1 MVRHRKLLLAAS
13 IAAIV
18 CGTGQA
24 LAQANVAAQ
33 TEPQADQGGDAEI
46 VVTGSRISRQDY
58 VAQSPIVTSNKAA
71 IENSGVPTA
80 DAFLLQLPQFQP
92 GAGGF
97 SNVSSGG
104 LGVGQA
110 TLNLRGLGTVRTL
123 VLLDGR
129 RLQPGNAQS
138 VIDIN
143 TIPTSAIGGVEV
155 ITGGASATYG
165 SDAIA
170 GVVNFKLRK
179 RFEGFEASGQLG
191 ISELGDAPTR
201 QASFIAGRAF
211 AGGDGSIMIA
221 GEYADRAAIAFRDR
235 AFSTPT
241 GNLAGQTANGYYA
254 PTGTNLPTQASVNT
268 LFARYGVATASAPPR
283 TANFGVNF
291 DNSLFRSGTPGTNY
305 KDFGDPCIVN
315 NGAAGFGYD
324 GQCTNNL
331 QNALHRYA
339 GLARAEYR
347 ISPDVNLFAQVQYA
361 HSFARGQ
368 GSHPQATPFGAA
380 GLVVPI
386 TNPFIPADLRTLL
399 ASRPNP
405 TDSFIYV
412 KRFVDGGPRG
422 FTSETDTYQAL
433 VGIEGKLSSI
443 GWTYELYGTH
453 GHMSAVD
460 QGVSG
465 NVSNS
470 AIQNLLSA
478 PNGGT
483 GLCSGGYNIFGPS
496 RPSDSCISYITRV
509 TTTKTAVGQNEI
521 AANLSGGLFNLPA
534 GEVKMAL
541 SGNYRRNTY
550 RTDPDPAVQA
560 GDIAAVVAVQPTRG
574 NISVVEGAVELL
586 VPVLADVPMFK
597 SLNLT
602 GGYRYSH
609 YKPGGGI
616 STWKANF
623 DWRIVDP
630 LLIRGGY
637 QKAVR
642 APNIGE
648 LFLPPGGVIANVG
661 LPPASGDPCDVRAS
675 FRTGANAAAVR
686 ALCVTQGIPTAIVDT
701 YNQNN
706 VAMPSVTQGNPNLG
720 PETAKSYTVGF
731 VFQPTML
738 GEAFRR
744 ISLSVD
750 YYNIDIVNTI
760 ASLGVQNTLNKCF
773 NADGSNPS
781 YSATNFYCSL
791 ITRNTLNGQVA
802 QATQPL
808 LNLGGY
814 RTDGVD
820 AQFDWALPLNALGLG
835 SGAGDLTFNLTANY
849 LNKIEISQLPGA
861 AYQNFTGTIGTDPYP
876 KWKFSGSLTYD
887 NGPFQAGL
895 RWRHTAGMRDST
907 IVTNPA
913 STVPGPGAAD
923 YFDLFAR
930 IRAGEHYEFRF
941 GVTNLGNRQPEQ
953 VGALRGFTN
962 GGIYDVIGRAYYAG
976 AKVKF

>member
-1 MVRHRKLLLAAS
+1 MVQRKAFLFAAS
-13 IAAIV
+13 ITAITFSSTQ
-18 CGTGQA
+18 G
-24 LAQANVAAQ
+24 LAQTSGLPQEN
-33 TEPQADQGGDAEI
+33 PQADRTSDVDI

-58 VAQSPIVTSNKAA
+58 IAQSPIVTSNKAE

-92 GAGGF
+92 GAGGY

-138 VIDIN
+138 IIDIN

-179 RFEGFEASGQLG
+179 RFEGFEANGQLG

-201 QASFIAGRAF
+201 QASFIAGRKF
-211 AGGDGSIMIA
+211 ANGAGSIMIA
-221 GEYADRAAIAFRDR
+221 GEYADREAIAYRDR

-241 GNLAGQTANGYYA
+241 GNLAAQTMNGYYV
-254 PTGTNLPTQASVNT
+254 PTGTNLPTQAAVNT
-268 LFARYGVATASAPPR
+268 LFSRYGIASAPPR

-291 DNSLFRSGTPGTNY
+291 DNSLFRSGAPGTNY

-339 GLARAEYR
+339 GLARAEYQ
-347 ISPDVNLFAQVQYA
+347 ISPDVNLFAQFQYA
-361 HSFARGQ
+361 HSLARGQ
-368 GSHPQATPFGAA
+368 GSHPQATPFGSA
-380 GLVVPI
+380 GLVVPN
-386 TNPFIPADLRTLL
+386 TNPFIPADLRELL
-399 ASRPNP
+399 ASRTNP

-422 FTSETDTYQAL
+422 FTSQTNTYQAL
-433 VGIEGKLSSI
+433 VGVEGKLASI
-443 GWTYELYGTH
+443 GWNYEIYGSH
-453 GHMSAVD
+453 GHMSAHD
-460 QGVSG
+460 RGVSG

-470 AIQNLLSA
+470 AIQRLLSA
-478 PNGGT
+478 ADGGAS
-483 GLCSGGYNIFGPS
+483 LCTGGYNIFGPA
-496 RPSDSCISYITRV
+496 RTSDSCIAYITRS
-509 TTTKTAVGQNEI
+509 TSTRTKIGQDEI
-521 AANLSGGLFNLPA
+521 AATLSGGLFNLPA
-534 GEVKMAL
+534 GEVKVAL
-541 SGNYRRNTY
+541 SGNYRRNNY
-550 RTDPDPAVQA
+550 RTDPDPAVQS
-560 GDIAAVVAVQPTRG
+560 GDIAAVVAVQPTQG
-574 NISVVEGAVELL
+574 NISVVEGAVEVLL
-586 VPVLADVPMFK
+586 PVLADVTMFK

-602 GGYRYSH
+602 GGYRYSR

-623 DWRIVDP
+623 DWRVFEP

-637 QKAVR
+637 QQAVR

-648 LFLPPGGVIANVG
+648 LYLPPSGVIANVG
-661 LPPASGDPCDVRAS
+661 LPPAAGDPCDVRAS

-686 ALCVTQGIPTAIVDT
+686 TLCLAQGIPTAIVDS

-706 VAMPSVTQGNPNLG
+706 VAMPSVTQGNRNLG

-731 VFQPTML
+731 VLQPTMF

-750 YYNIDIVNTI
+750 YYNIDITNTI

-773 NADGSNPS
+773 NADGSNPT
-781 YSATNFYCSL
+781 YAATNFYCSL
-791 ITRNTLNGQVA
+791 ITRNALNGQVA
-802 QATQPL
+802 QAVQPL

-814 RTDGVD
+814 RTDGID
-820 AQFDWALPLNALGLG
+820 AQFDWNLPLNALGMG
-835 SGAGDLTFNLTANY
+835 NGAGDLIFNLTANY
-849 LNKIEISQLPGA
+849 LNRIEISQLPGS
-861 AYQNFTGTIGTDPYP
+861 AYQNFTSTIGPDPYP
-876 KWKFSGSLTYD
+876 KWKFAGSVTYD
-887 NGPFQAGL
+887 SGAVQLGL
-895 RWRHTAGMRDST
+895 RWRHTAAMSDST
-907 IVTNPA
+907 TVTNPA

-923 YFDLFAR
+923 YFDVFLR
-930 IRAGEHYEFRF
+930 LQAGEHYELRF
-941 GVTNLGNRQPEQ
+941 GVTNLSNRQPEQ

-976 AKVKF
+976 LNLQY